1 MIIELF
7 CLLKFIPMGLFDSS
21 RLEAII
27 ERQLDLIIDQ
37 HSELVRCCR
46 AKNKPNPVLLF
57 LTISNQKSKF
67 LIMALEFA
75 ANQLVSGVLSLI
87 DSVTSAA
94 VPATFDTV
102 TAVSDNPAVAA
113 ASVNADGSV
122 SITGVAAGSA
132 NVTISAN
139 ASFTNSLGA
148 ATSGSVSSVVAVTV
162 DAVATADGVSLVVTF
177 GAPTQQ

>member
-1 MIIELF
+1 
-7 CLLKFIPMGLFDSS
+7 
-21 RLEAII
+21 
-27 ERQLDLIIDQ
+27 
-37 HSELVRCCR
+37 
-46 AKNKPNPVLLF
+46 
-57 LTISNQKSKF
+57 
-67 LIMALEFA
+67 MALEFA